1 MKKNPKQIVAI
12 ISLIL
17 IAILIIAF
25 FISAIFTDGSSNLFF
40 ILLGLIIAVPIFAW
54 IILFCY
60 GRFANKHTMAE
71 LFPEGNA
78 DANANI
84 AKNPDNADFSDE
96 EITGAMEE
104 AKNSSNKI

>member
-1 MKKNPKQIVAI
+1 MKKNPKQLIAI

-25 FISAIFTDGSSNLFF
+25 FISAFFANGSSNLFF

-60 GRFANKHTMAE
+60 GRFTNKRTMAE
-71 LFPEGNA
+71 LFPDSKAIN
-78 DANANI
+78 DANI
-84 AKNPDNADFSDE
+84 AKNPDNADFTEE
-96 EITGAMEE
+96 EIQSAMEE
-104 AKNSSNKI
+104 ANKNK